1 MRFGMG
7 RLLLDRMMATDSQL
21 LNRYA
26 GDRSEDAFSELV
38 RRHLDLVYSAALRQ
52 VDGDNA
58 AAADVAQAVFTD
70 LARKAGNL
78 TSHTS
83 LTGWLFTSTRF
94 LAANARR
101 SEERRRLREQQ
112 ALAMNTLSP
121 ASDGEPDW
129 DRLRPVLD
137 DSLAALSDQDREA
150 VLWRYFERRTHAEIG
165 TRLGISENAARMRVE
180 RALEKLRTHLTQQG
194 IPSTATALGLVLSR
208 QAVLAAPAG
217 LSDQISRK
225 AIHQAG
231 ALARIPVSPWRR
243 WLIPAAV
250 GLMILSVGILWN
262 PLSRSLRIPDSNA
275 SGIGGGAAGGSGLS
289 ASAVG
294 PGTPSSAAPTAT
306 GSEQEAVPSADTAD
320 ETPSAGTMTLLV
332 LAADSGKPLPN
343 IGVSGRAYGGAHGFQ
358 KEFVTLRDGT
368 CRVPYVDT
376 DAELELITHAEGYA
390 DTRMIWNPRRGE
402 AIPARYTVR
411 LVKPVALGGRVV
423 DADGRPVSGARVG
436 FNHEEDPGSAQRP
449 ESHEFQ
455 WVETLTGEDGRWE
468 IRRVADD
475 MMRRLYGSAHHSA
488 HVDSPLLF
496 VGKDPAAEKA
506 LRSGT
511 HVFTL
516 GRPVGVSGVVV
527 DANDQPVSGAKVAV
541 GRVGDSARRENTSD
555 EQGRFNIQDLAPVP
569 NLISAQASG
578 FAATTEPLELSATT
592 PPVRLVLHPGAE
604 LRLRVVDRSGTP
616 IARAYVWLNTF
627 SPNGEPSAQAEVDL
641 RSDVE
646 GRVVWNEA
654 PDTSLEF
661 DVYAK
666 GFMRVNGY
674 KVRPDGKEHVVTL
687 PPALTISGK
696 VTDADTHEPIGKFR
710 IITGWPRQDLAQAG
724 SSPSWSPL
732 DRFWLNFTGGEFR
745 HTFEEAVIGGIENP
759 GYIFK
764 FEAEGYSPQI
774 TRVVAPDEGEVR
786 IDVSLRRSEEREITL
801 STPDGR
807 PAARAEVALLGPGAR
822 ATLSGA
828 TFEMNNS
835 PGMIRKVTDAAGRFK
850 LPGDDA
856 LLRIVVVHESGFAE
870 VSPTVS
876 ETSWQLLPWGRIE
889 GRWTSGDRPVVDGEL
904 LVQAGPGLSDGLQ
917 FDFSTY
923 RLKTDAAGRFSRDRV
938 PPMRLNL
945 VRLTRQDMGNGQTG
959 WAHGRAQAVDV
970 KAGEITQVLLGVSG
984 YSVTLTPVW
993 PTGSLAA
1000 SGLKVVGGIHTAI
1013 PDPPA
1018 DVAGNPEALARWSQS
1033 PEIRE
1038 LALRAR
1044 HFEGRMQGD
1053 RMIVDEVEP
1062 GDYTAT
1068 VIVLKDAPAGSTP
1081 ASPAVQGPMPALMGR
1096 KPVHVPAEPGTGPL
1110 DLGGIPLEPVPASGS
1125 K

>member
-1 MRFGMG
+1 MT
-7 RLLLDRMMATDSQL
+7 ATDSQL

-26 GDRSEDAFSELV
+26 GDRSEEAFSELV

-58 AAADVAQAVFTD
+58 AAADVAQTVFTD
-70 LARKAGNL
+70 LARKASIL

-83 LTGWLFTSTRF
+83 LTGWLYTSTRF
-94 LAANARR
+94 LAANTRR
-101 SEERRRLREQQ
+101 SEERRRQREQQ

-121 ASDGEPDW
+121 DSEVEPGW

-137 DSLAALSDQDREA
+137 DSLATLSEQDREA
-150 VLWRYFERRTHAEIG
+150 VLWRYFERRSHVEIG

-217 LSDQISRK
+217 LSDQISRR
-225 AIHQAG
+225 AFREAG
-231 ALARIPVSPWRR
+231 AIPRIQTSPSRR
-243 WLIPAAV
+243 WRIPAAV
-250 GLMILSVGILWN
+250 GLMIFSVGILWS
-262 PLSRSLRIPDSNA
+262 PISRSLRSPDSDA
-275 SGIGGGAAGGSGLS
+275 SGTRRVAAGGSGLPAGS
-289 ASAVG
+289 AG
-294 PGTPSSAAPTAT
+294 LGTPSAEIPTAT
-306 GSEQEAVPSADTAD
+306 GSRSEAGPGTDAAD
-320 ETPSAGTMTLLV
+320 ETPGAGSLTLLV
-332 LAADSGKPLPN
+332 LAADSGSPLPN
-343 IGVSGRAYGGAHGFQ
+343 IGITGSSRGGDHGFR

-376 DAELELITHAEGYA
+376 DAELELVTHTEGYA
-390 DTRMIWNPRRGE
+390 DTRLVWNPRRGE
-402 AIPARYTVR
+402 TIPSHYTVR
-411 LVKPVALGGRVV
+411 LGKPVTLGGRVV
-423 DADGRPVSGARVG
+423 DAEGRPVSGARVG

-449 ESHEFQ
+449 ESHEFL
-455 WVETLTGEDGRWE
+455 WVETQTGEDGRWE

-475 MMRRLYGSAHHSA
+475 MMRRLYGSAHHPA
-488 HVDSPLLF
+488 HVDSPLLW
-496 VGKDPAAEKA
+496 VGKDAAAEKA
-506 LRSGT
+506 LRAGT

-527 DANDQPVSGAKVAV
+527 DAQDQPVSGAKVAV
-541 GRVGDSARRENTSD
+541 GRVGDSARREDTSD
-555 EQGRFNIQDLAPVP
+555 EQGRFNLQGLAPGP

-592 PPVRLVLHPGAE
+592 PPVRLVLRPGAE
-604 LRLRVVDRSGTP
+604 LRLRVVDRTGTP
-616 IARAYVWLNTF
+616 VTGAYVWLNTL
-627 SPNGEPSAQAEVDL
+627 SPNGEPSSQAEVDL
-641 RSDVE
+641 RSDAE
-646 GRVVWNEA
+646 GRVVWSEA
-654 PDTSLEF
+654 PDTTLEF

-674 KVRPDGKEHVVTL
+674 ALRPDGKEHVVIL

-710 IITGWPRQDLAQAG
+710 IITGWPQRDLAPGG

-732 DRFWLNFTGGEFR
+732 DRFWLDFSGGAYR
-745 HTFEEAVIGGIENP
+745 HTFEEPVIGGIENP

-786 IDVSLRRSEEREITL
+786 IDVSLRRSEEREITI

-822 ATLSGA
+822 ASLSGA

-835 PGMIRKVTDAAGRFK
+835 PGMIRKVTDGAGRFK

-856 LLRIVVVHESGFAE
+856 LVRIVVVHESGFAE
-870 VSPTVS
+870 VSTAVA

-889 GRWTSGDRPVVDGEL
+889 GRWTSGDRPVSDGEL
-904 LVQAGPGLSDGLQ
+904 LVQAGPGLSDSLQ
-917 FDFSTY
+917 FDFSSY
-923 RLKTDAAGRFSRDRV
+923 RLKTDAKGRFSRDRV
-938 PPMRLNL
+938 PPLRLNL
-945 VRLTRQDMGNGQTG
+945 VRLTRQDMGNGQTS
-959 WAHGRAQAVDV
+959 WAHGRTQVVDV
-970 KAGEITQVLLGVSG
+970 KAGEVTEVNLGVSG
-984 YSVTLTPVW
+984 YAVTLTPIW
-993 PTGSLAA
+993 PAGFPAE
-1000 SGLKVVGGIHTAI
+1000 SGLKVMGGIHTAI
-1013 PDPPA
+1013 PEPPA
-1018 DVAGNPEALARWSQS
+1018 DVAGNPEALTRWSQS

-1044 HFEGRMQGD
+1044 QFEGRVQED
-1053 RMIVDEVEP
+1053 RLVVDEVEP

-1068 VIVLKDAPAGSTP
+1068 LVVLKDAPAGSTP
-1081 ASPAVQGPMPALMGR
+1081 ASPAVQGPMPVLMGR
-1096 KPVHVPAEPGTGPL
+1096 KPVHIPAEPGTGPL
-1110 DLGGIPLEPVPASGS
+1110 DLGGVPLEPVQVPGS